1 MMIRITG
8 TEKETDY
15 IIAQLACGT
24 CEGCPGRK
32 ACKGN
37 KTEKGKEEKESCG
50 ETIRKCIEIIND
62 DGG

>member
-15 IIAQLACGT
+15 IIEQLACGT
-24 CEGCPGRK
+24 CEGCPGREI
-32 ACKGN
+32 CKEN
-37 KTEKGKEEKESCG
+37 KTEKGKGEKESCG